1 VTSEKRAHLPPHHL
15 SLITRHFSPAL
26 TPLGRRDIINTPMYP
41 LLHALF
47 ANRPLMSAFSAW
59 FVAQVLKTL
68 IFAYLEK
75 QVNWRRMVE
84 TGGLPSAHSALVV
97 GLAVGVGLHDGW
109 NSTLFAICLI
119 YSLVVMYDAIGI
131 RREAGKH
138 ADLLNELLMI
148 TVIKDL
154 YKQREKLRELLGHTP
169 LEVFAGALL
178 GTLTALVV
186 NRR

>member
-1 VTSEKRAHLPPHHL
+1 
-15 SLITRHFSPAL
+15 
-26 TPLGRRDIINTPMYP
+26 MYP

-47 ANRPLMSAFSAW
+47 ANRPLMSAALAW
-59 FVAQVLKTL
+59 LIAQLLKTL

-97 GLAVGVGLHDGW
+97 GLAAGVGLHDGC
-109 NSTLFAICLI
+109 NSTLFAICLV

-148 TVIKDL
+148 SVIKDL
-154 YKQREKLRELLGHTP
+154 YKQREKLKELLGHTP
-169 LEVFAGALL
+169 VEVFAGALL
-178 GTLTALVV
+178 GILTALVV

>member
-1 VTSEKRAHLPPHHL
+1 MVSSAVNML
-15 SLITRHFSPAL
+15 HF
-26 TPLGRRDIINTPMYP
+26 
-41 LLHALF
+41 LHEFL

-59 FVAQVLKTL
+59 LVAQLLKTL

-97 GLAVGVGLHDGW
+97 GLAAGVGLNDGW
-109 NSTLFAICLI
+109 QSTAFAICLV
-119 YSLVVMYDAIGI
+119 YALVVMYDAIGI

-154 YKQREKLRELLGHTP
+154 YKQREKLKELLGHTP
-169 LEVFAGALL
+169 VEVFAGALL
-178 GTLTALVV
+178 GILTALVV